1 MENLHFIDIEQLY
14 LNKFK
19 SSQEEESFWKNKYPH
34 IFFPIYDDKKFAN
47 NDLYIDLFLPWHHE
61 IVMLHNNLYNYFN
74 LGKSIKASYE
84 SLSEKYLPENKEDE
98 DQTNQIQKK
107 LSNKVFFTNKGHEK
121 YIKSFD
127 YIDRSFNLMM
137 LESYES
143 MSERFVPQFSAL
155 IYVYFEKYLRKIADW
170 STIPEKHTYYYD
182 HKLEKKRVSS
192 EKYDMQKNNN
202 LFEMK
207 QKFKRLPTMQLYGK
221 IIDRNCNI
229 EEKEGISSLLNK
241 RRYRTFNKFRNCII
255 HSDAS
260 KNLNILSPLN
270 CFYLLK
276 EILDFICINNKI
288 ISSMEDVEDS
298 LSVKIA

>member
-1 MENLHFIDIEQLY
+1 MDDLNFIDIEQLY

-34 IFFPIYDDKKFAN
+34 IFFPTYDNKKFAN
-47 NDLYIDLFLPWHHE
+47 NDLYIDYFLPWHHE
-61 IVMLHNNLYNYFN
+61 IVMLHNNLYSYFN

-84 SLSEKYLPENKEDE
+84 LLSNKYLPENQEDE
-98 DQTNQIQKK
+98 YQKNPIQKN
-107 LSNKVFFTNKGHEK
+107 LSKKVYFTNKGHEK

-127 YIDRSFNLMM
+127 IIDRSFNIKM

-143 MSERFVPQFSAL
+143 MNEKLLPQLSAL
-155 IYVYFEKYLRKIADW
+155 IYVYFEKYLRNIADL
-170 STIPEKHTYYYD
+170 STTPEKQTYFYD
-182 HKLEKKRVSS
+182 YKFEKKRVSL
-192 EKYDMQKNNN
+192 EKYDMQKKNN
-202 LFEMK
+202 LFDMK

-221 IIDRNCNI
+221 IIDQNCNL
-229 EEKEGISSLLNK
+229 EEKEGISNLLNNG
-241 RRYRTFNKFRNCII
+241 RYRTFNRFRNCII
-255 HSDAS
+255 HSDPS

-298 LSVKIA
+298 LSVKIS